1 MDMRELVEL
10 ITKKLVDHPD
20 QVSVNE
26 VKGEHTN
33 VIELRVAHSDI
44 GKVIGKRGNTIS
56 AIRTILSNVGM
67 KRGCR
72 YVVEILED
80 GE

>member
-1 MDMRELVEL
+1 MRDLVEM
-10 ITKKLVDHPD
+10 IAKRLVDNPD
-20 QVSVNE
+20 DVRVNE

-33 VIELRVAHSDI
+33 VIELKVAHSDI

-56 AIRTILSNVGM
+56 AIRTLLNNVGM

-72 YVVEILED
+72 YVVELLED
-80 GE
+80 

>member
-1 MDMRELVEL
+1 MRELVEL
-10 ITKKLVDHPD
+10 IAKRLVDHPD
-20 QVSVNE
+20 QVTVNE

-67 KRGCR
+67 KRGVR
-72 YVVEILED
+72 FVVEILED

>member
-1 MDMRELVEL
+1 MRDLVEM
-10 ITKKLVDHPD
+10 IAKKLVDNPD
-20 QVSVNE
+20 QVRVNE

-33 VIELRVAHSDI
+33 VIELKVAHSDI

-56 AIRTILSNVGM
+56 AIRTVLNNVGM

-72 YVVEILED
+72 YVVELLED
-80 GE
+80 

>member
-1 MDMRELVEL
+1 MRDLVEM
-10 ITKKLVDHPD
+10 IVKKLVDNVD
-20 QVSVNE
+20 QVRVNE
-26 VKGEHTN
+26 VKAEHTN

-44 GKVIGKRGNTIS
+44 GKVIGKHGNTIS

-72 YVVEILED
+72 YLVEILE
-80 GE
+80 E

>member
-1 MDMRELVEL
+1 MRELVEM
-10 ITKKLVDHPD
+10 IAKRLVDNPD
-20 QVSVNE
+20 QVRVNE

-44 GKVIGKRGNTIS
+44 GKIIGRRGNTIS
-56 AIRTILSNVGM
+56 AIRTILTNVGM

-72 YVVEILED
+72 YVVEIIED
-80 GE
+80 NE

>member
-1 MDMRELVEL
+1 MRELVEM
-10 ITKKLVDHPD
+10 IAKRLVDNPD

-44 GKVIGKRGNTIS
+44 GKIIGRRGNTIS
-56 AIRTILSNVGM
+56 AIRTILTNVGM

-72 YVVEILED
+72 YVVEIIED
-80 GE
+80 ND

>member
-1 MDMRELVEL
+1 MRDLVEL
-10 ITKKLVDHPD
+10 IAKRLVDNPD
-20 QVSVNE
+20 QVRVNE
-26 VKGEHTN
+26 VRGEHTN
-33 VIELRVAHSDI
+33 VIELRVAHPDI

-67 KRGCR
+67 KKGCR

-80 GE
+80 EE